1 MQICF
6 FAFFSEIF
14 FLLDELIQQ
23 VKVETS
29 PEDKES
35 NLISR
40 KRWDEERMLDKS
52 VKKNYEEG

>member
-1 MQICF
+1 MGKKIKNKKKLVLLKFNGVQICF

-29 PEDKES
+29 PEDK
-35 NLISR
+35 
-40 KRWDEERMLDKS
+40 
-52 VKKNYEEG
+52 

>member
-1 MQICF
+1 
-6 FAFFSEIF
+6 
-14 FLLDELIQQ
+14 LDELIQQ